1 MDEYYGQNK
10 TWTNNAHKTSLMN
23 HKMTVARPY
32 IDMGVQ
38 IEFID
43 QKRVENLATLS
54 LSGIIICR

>member
-10 TWTNNAHKTSLMN
+10 TWTNNAHKKSLIN
-23 HKMTVARPY
+23 HKKTGARPY

-43 QKRVENLATLS
+43 QKRVENLAILS
-54 LSGIIICR
+54 L